1 MQEAI
6 CSMACFTCNS
16 LPLLSHIRMHNQN
29 FVGIHDFPSLVAS
42 LFQDPSAFRG
52 KRSSLYQPLAFSRIN
67 GVEGGGKYQE
77 EVEKKKFKWVARGF
91 DSTEEQRQAISQLPS
106 KMTNRC
112 KALMKQ
118 IIFFSMGNGSVPA
131 MLDAWVKSTKPRR
144 TDWLSI
150 LKELERLNN
159 PLFLEILEHGLA
171 EESFEANIRDYTKAI
186 HFCAK
191 ENRLLDAER
200 LLLAMKTQG
209 FICDQVILTALV
221 HMYSKA
227 GNLKLAQD
235 SFEAMKFLG
244 VPLDKRSYGSM
255 IMAYIRA
262 GMFHDGESLLRETEA
277 KEIFAGREVYKAL
290 LRSYSMAGDSHG
302 AQRVFDAIQWA
313 GITPD
318 DKVCALLINAYVV
331 SGMTREARIAFD
343 NMKRAGL
350 EPNDKCVALVL
361 AAYEKENRLSEALDF
376 LTELERASLVL
387 GKEASQL
394 LAKWFRGLGVV
405 EEIELALRDFV

>member
-1 MQEAI
+1 MREGL
-6 CSMACFTCNS
+6 MASLVCNL
-16 LPLLSHIRMHNQN
+16 LP
-29 FVGIHDFPSLVAS
+29 FPSPICMYSQSPTSIRHFPSMVAS
-42 LFQDPSAFRG
+42 LFQDPLRF
-52 KRSSLYQPLAFSRIN
+52 KRKMSRLYQQLALSCIN
-67 GVEGGGKYQE
+67 GVEGCGISE
-77 EVEKKKFKWVARGF
+77 EEEKKMKSKWVRKGF
-91 DSTEEQRQAISQLPS
+91 NSTEEQRQDVSQLPS
-106 KMTNRC
+106 KMSNRC
-112 KALMKQ
+112 KALMRK
-118 IIFFSMGNGSVPA
+118 IICFSREDGSVPV
-131 MLDAWVKSTKPRR
+131 MLNAWVKSTKPRR

-150 LKELERLNN
+150 LKELERLNH
-159 PLFLEILEHGLA
+159 PLYFEILEHALT

-186 HFCAK
+186 HFCGK
-191 ENRLLDAER
+191 DNRLSDAER
-200 LLLAMKTQG
+200 LLLAMKTRG
-209 FICDQVILTALV
+209 FICDQVTLTALV

-227 GNLKLAQD
+227 GDLKLAQD
-235 SFEAMKFLG
+235 SFEEMRLLG

-262 GMFHDGESLLRETEA
+262 GMFQDGETLLRETEV
-277 KEIFAGREVYKAL
+277 KEVFAGREVYKAL

-331 SGMTREARIAFD
+331 SGKTCEARIAFD
-343 NMKRAGL
+343 NMRRAGL

-361 AAYEKENRLSEALDF
+361 AAYEKENRVSEALEF

-394 LAKWFRGLGVV
+394 LAEWFRGLGVV
-405 EEIELALRDFV
+405 EEVELVLRDFV

>member
-1 MQEAI
+1 
-6 CSMACFTCNS
+6 MASFACNS
-16 LPLLSHIRMHNQN
+16 LPFLSPICMRNQN
-29 FVGIHDFPSLVAS
+29 FMGIHLFPSLEAS
-42 LFQDPSAFRG
+42 LIHYPSTFTR
-52 KRSSLYQPLAFSRIN
+52 KKCSLYQPLAFSCIDGGMD
-67 GVEGGGKYQE
+67 GVGKSQE
-77 EVEKKKFKWVARGF
+77 EVGKTKFKWVGRGF
-91 DSTEEQRQAISQLPS
+91 DSTEEQRRAISLLPS
-106 KMTNRC
+106 KMSNRC

-118 IIFFSMGNGSVPA
+118 IICFSEENGSVPA

-150 LKELERLNN
+150 FRELERLNH
-159 PLFLEILEHGLA
+159 PLFLKILEHVLA
-171 EESFEANIRDYTKAI
+171 EESFEANIRDYTMAI

-200 LLLAMKTQG
+200 LLLAMKADG

-235 SFEAMKFLG
+235 SFEEMKLLG

-262 GMFHDGESLLRETEA
+262 GMFQDGECLLRETEA

-290 LRSYSMAGDSHG
+290 LRSYSMSGDNDG

-331 SGMTREARIAFD
+331 SGKTREARIAFD
-343 NMKRAGL
+343 NMRSAGL
-350 EPNDKCVALVL
+350 VPNDKCVALVL
-361 AAYEKENRLSEALDF
+361 AAYEKENRVSEALDF
-376 LTELERASLVL
+376 LSELERACLVL

-405 EEIELALRDFV
+405 EEVELVLRDFV

>member
-1 MQEAI
+1 
-6 CSMACFTCNS
+6 MASLVCNS
-16 LPLLSHIRMHNQN
+16 FPFPGPICIHNKNPLS
-29 FVGIHDFPSLVAS
+29 IHHFPSLVAS
-42 LFQDPSAFRG
+42 LFQNPSTLGR
-52 KRSSLYQPLAFSRIN
+52 KKSSFYQPLAFSCVN
-67 GVEGGGKYQE
+67 GVEGGGKATE
-77 EVEKKKFKWVARGF
+77 EVEKTKFKWVKKGF
-91 DSTEEQRQAISQLPS
+91 DFTEEQKQAISQLPS
-106 KMTNRC
+106 TMTNRC

-118 IIFFSMGNGSVPA
+118 IICFSTENGSIPL
-131 MLDAWVKSTKPRR
+131 MLDAWVKSTKPLR

-150 LKELERLNN
+150 LKELQRLNH
-159 PLFLEILEHGLA
+159 PLFFEILEHALT

-186 HFCAK
+186 HIYAK

-200 LLLAMKTQG
+200 LLSAMKTQG
-209 FICDQVILTALV
+209 FICDQVTLTALV

-235 SFEAMKFLG
+235 SFEEMKLLG

-262 GMFHDGESLLRETEA
+262 GMFHHGESLLRETEA
-277 KEIFAGREVYKAL
+277 KQIFAGREVYKAL
-290 LRSYSMAGDSHG
+290 LRSYSMAGDSLG

-331 SGMTREARIAFD
+331 SGKTHEARIAFD
-343 NMKRAGL
+343 NMRRAGL

-361 AAYEKENRLSEALDF
+361 AAYEKENRVSEALDF
-376 LTELERASLVL
+376 LTELESASLVL

-405 EEIELALRDFV
+405 EEIELVLRDFV